1 MNLKPQPNNILYDN
15 ILSANLSLIQNNFK
29 EQIQFKLH
37 I

>member
-1 MNLKPQPNNILYDN
+1 MNLKPQPNNIYDN

-29 EQIQFKLH
+29 EQIQFKLN